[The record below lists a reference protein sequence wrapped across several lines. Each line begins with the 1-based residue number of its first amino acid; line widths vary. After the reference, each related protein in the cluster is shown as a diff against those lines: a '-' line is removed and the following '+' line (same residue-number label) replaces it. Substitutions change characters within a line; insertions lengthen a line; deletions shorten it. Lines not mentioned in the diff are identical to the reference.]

1 MACNGRFLVS
11 CTLLPQRVRSVCS
24 WDPRHSPMTGTTI
37 LLDLGAAQPF
47 PVIKQERL
55 RKHRHRLVESKMALV
70 STGSVA
76 WKQAQPAEVVQSRRR
91 LLVGKPLAA
100 VVPQSG

>member
-1 MACNGRFLVS
+1 
-11 CTLLPQRVRSVCS
+11 
-24 WDPRHSPMTGTTI
+24 
-37 LLDLGAAQPF
+37 
-47 PVIKQERL
+47 
-55 RKHRHRLVESKMALV
+55 MALV

-76 WKQAQPAEVVQSRRR
+76 WKQAQPAEAVQSRRR

>member
-1 MACNGRFLVS
+1 LQAIR
-11 CTLLPQRVRSVCS
+11 
-24 WDPRHSPMTGTTI
+24 
-37 LLDLGAAQPF
+37 QPF

-55 RKHRHRLVESKMALV
+55 RRHRHRLVESKMALV

-76 WKQAQPAEVVQSRRR
+76 WKQAQPAEAVQSRRR

>member
-37 LLDLGAAQPF
+37 LLDLGAAPE
-47 PVIKQERL
+47 PTGRIPRER
-55 RKHRHRLVESKMALV
+55 MADL
-70 STGSVA
+70 G
-76 WKQAQPAEVVQSRRR
+76 QAPISGGGEGILQVQS
-91 LLVGKPLAA
+91 VDLAA
-100 VVPQSG
+100 GRAGGGGDITAFKIHQSGVCWRRF